1 MDMYF
6 VFANKHGLRLLLS
19 LFRTSKGDIME
30 ENTALR
36 ALVLAQQ
43 RTIDEQAQR
52 IGFLET
58 TYDCTQCIQGNL
70 WSRDGLLY
78 FGAAP
83 LLREDFPDLVLDITP
98 QPNGLLIRRH
108 QFGVGTLLPEECSIT
123 FDVPR
128 YVRSDM
134 LKDRLIT
141 LYVAFSL
148 CDQEWRNTC
157 GTLAYLNGY
166 RELAVCAHA
175 KSRILETLY
184 AFAADWRKSHQNP
197 A

>member
-1 MDMYF
+1 MYF
-6 VFANKHGLRLLLS
+6 KEIDSRIVVALPQIKTEL
-19 LFRTSKGDIME
+19 ME
-30 ENTALR
+30 ENATLQAL
-36 ALVLAQQ
+36 LLAQQ

-58 TYDCTQCIQGNL
+58 TRDCTLCIEKNL

-78 FGAAP
+78 FGGAP
-83 LLREDFPDLVLDITP
+83 LLREDFPALVLDITP
-98 QPNGLLIRRH
+98 QPNGLLIRRR
-108 QFGVGTLLPEECSIT
+108 QMGTLLLEECSIT

-128 YVRSDM
+128 YVRRDTR
-134 LKDRLIT
+134 KGRLIT

-148 CDQEWRNTC
+148 CDQAWQRTC
-157 GTLAYLNGY
+157 GTLVYLNGY
-166 RELAVCAHA
+166 RELSVCAHA

-184 AFAADWRKSHQNP
+184 AFAADWRESRQNP